1 VAKDSF
7 GAGDVLVITGAASG
21 IGRGLAKA
29 GAKRGAT
36 LVLADV
42 NEVGLAETADRAR
55 SLGAGAVSTHVVDV
69 SKREAILDFAAA
81 VEADHRAVRGL
92 FNNAGVAI
100 TGSATEQTWGDIDW
114 LLNINLMGVINGTQA
129 FLPQLIASGRGH
141 VVNVSSIFGLIGM
154 ALHSIYCASKFAVR
168 GYTEAI
174 AMDFELEGIPVRAHS
189 VHPGGIKT
197 NIAASARPA
206 PGRSSE
212 GMQEIFDRVTMT
224 SAASAGEQIMR
235 GTEQG
240 KRRIH
245 VGVDSRLLHLGER
258 LSGAGYQRVVTA
270 VGRRL
275 LAASATE
282 DVKERVEAQ
291 KQAP

>member
-1 VAKDSF
+1 MARDSF
-7 GAGDVLVITGAASG
+7 GPGDVLVITGAASG
-21 IGRGLAKA
+21 IGKGLAKA

-36 LVLADV
+36 LVLADI

-55 SLGAGAVSTHVVDV
+55 SMGAGAVSTRVVDV
-69 SKREAILDFAAA
+69 GSREAIVDFAQL
-81 VEADHRAVRGL
+81 VEADHGAVRGL
-92 FNNAGVAI
+92 FNNAGVAV
-100 TGSATEQTWGDIDW
+100 TGSVTEQGWDDADW

-141 VVNVSSIFGLIGM
+141 VVNISSIFGLIGM
-154 ALHSIYCASKFAVR
+154 ALHSLYCASKFAVR

-174 AMDFELEGIPVRAHS
+174 AMDFELENVPVQAHS

-197 NIAASARPA
+197 NIAANARPTS
-206 PGRSSE
+206 GRSSE
-212 GMQEIFDRVTMT
+212 GMQDIFDLVTMT
-224 SAASAGEQIMR
+224 SADSAGEQIMK

-275 LAASATE
+275 LAATE
-282 DVKERVEAQ
+282 ADDSDERVGS
-291 KQAP
+291 